1 VSWFGAREAATQEQ
15 KEIIWAKQSLLLPNR
30 SRRLNSGYSGNTDQR
45 RTKAGTIPVFKHY
58 MERNLSLFS
67 SSSLWTP
74 EQITT
79 ALWLDADDASTITLN
94 GNNVS
99 QWDDKSGN
107 GRNATQVTAINQ
119 PEYTT
124 AGLNGKNVVTFGGN
138 DYFSLSNDIVSSPST
153 IVVVFKFN
161 NFNEINPRIYDIKKS
176 GQSLQLIRDG
186 STTSIG
192 TKNTVWQPSAAGTK
206 WHSSQT
212 TDPEII
218 AINFENASTALSLN
232 GTLSTNTG
240 SMSIGAAGTDSTL
253 GVRADL
259 VASTYLNGF
268 ISELVVVDTSLSTSD
283 RQKLEGYLAHKWE
296 IPYNLPANHPYKS
309 SPP

>member
-1 VSWFGAREAATQEQ
+1 MR
-15 KEIIWAKQSLLLPNR
+15 KRR
-30 SRRLNSGYSGNTDQR
+30 SNSGYSGNIDQR
-45 RTKAGTIPVFKHY
+45 RTKVGTIPAMKHY
-58 MERNLSLFS
+58 IERGLGEFS
-67 SSSLWTP
+67 FTAEGWTP
-74 EQITT
+74 AQITT
-79 ALWLDADDASTITLN
+79 ALWLDADDNSTITLN
-94 GNNVS
+94 GSNVS
-99 QWDDKSGN
+99 QWNDKSGN
-107 GRNATQVTAINQ
+107 ERHATQETAVNQ

-138 DYFSLSNDIVSSPST
+138 DYFLLSNDIVSSPST

-161 NFNEINPRIYDIKKS
+161 NFNDVNPRIYDIKKS

-186 STTSIG
+186 ATTSIG
-192 TKNTVWQPSAAGTK
+192 TKNTVWQPSNAGTK

-218 AINFENASTALSLN
+218 AINFENASTVLSLN

-240 SMSIGAAGTDSTL
+240 STNIGPGGVYSTL

-259 VASTYLNGF
+259 VSSTYLNGF
-268 ISELVVVDTSLSTSD
+268 ISELVVVDTSLSISD
-283 RQKLEGYLAHKWE
+283 RQKLEGYLAHKWGLAD
-296 IPYNLPANHPYKS
+296 NLPVNHPYKN

>member
-1 VSWFGAREAATQEQ
+1 MGLILKNINNGNGRVILKNINNGNGRVRLTLNAR
-15 KEIIWAKQSLLLPNR
+15 
-30 SRRLNSGYSGNTDQR
+30 
-45 RTKAGTIPVFKHY
+45 GTPA
-58 MERNLSLFS
+58 LDS
-67 SSSLWTP
+67 WTP
-74 EQITT
+74 AQITT
-79 ALWLDADDASTITLN
+79 ALWFDAADASTITLN
-94 GNNVS
+94 GSNVN
-99 QWDDKSGN
+99 QWNDKSGN
-107 GRNATQVTAINQ
+107 GRHATQATAANQ
-119 PEYTT
+119 PQYTT
-124 AGLNGKNVVTFGGN
+124 AGLNGKNVVTFDGN

-161 NFNEINPRIYDIKKS
+161 NFAAVNPRIYDIKKN

-192 TKNTVWQPSAAGTK
+192 TKNTVWQPSSAGTK

-240 SMSIGAAGTDSTL
+240 PVGIGPGGTDSTL
-253 GVRADL
+253 GVRADFQ
-259 VASTYLNGF
+259 ATTYLNGF

-283 RQKLEGYLAHKWE
+283 RQKIEGYLTHKWGLE
-296 IPYNLPANHPYKS
+296 DNLPADHPYKTN
-309 SPP
+309 PPTV